1 MIVLLSG
8 PMGYLP
14 VLGAL
19 AFLISRAFAR
29 ERRGERAAP
38 ERRLLRV
45 AVVFAIALAAT
56 LLLLRLLDL
65 TT

>member
-8 PMGYLP
+8 PVGYVP

-38 ERRLLRV
+38 ERKLTRV
-45 AVVFAIALAAT
+45 AVVAAVAVAAT
-56 LLLLRLLDL
+56 VLLLRLLDL